1 MKTQEKSTRKTC
13 LISTL
18 FAQVFPVRAF
28 QSQDCEKDL
37 KMTQEELSFLRLPEL
52 PPLKDHHFCF
62 LKMFPACLAM
72 TKAGLLRQSSI
83 RWMNWGTMSHGKC
96 LTARISESPN
106 PEKECILSD
115 ILETDVPEKYYLSQK
130 QMERLLYKLSPEHRE
145 SVSTLTAESES
156 P

>member
-1 MKTQEKSTRKTC
+1 
-13 LISTL
+13 
-18 FAQVFPVRAF
+18 
-28 QSQDCEKDL
+28 
-37 KMTQEELSFLRLPEL
+37 MTQEALSFLKSPEL

-62 LKMFPACLAM
+62 LKTFPVSFRM

-83 RWMNWGTMSHGKC
+83 RWMNWGTMSHGRC

-106 PEKECILSD
+106 PERECILSD

-145 SVSTLTAESES
+145 NVCTLTAELES